1 MPYLCCYMR
10 SNNNIFSLWIR
21 SADVIASI
29 GFATK
34 SNTVPVT
41 ISKIYYY
48 DFITKETKDITSLWS
63 QKNCQQAYATVN
75 EFKNTSSCIFSRN
88 IINAGLKTTT
98 AVCQSFVMKV
108 DYSVFHSSNAQGT
121 INSVTAVVVVSDIPV
136 VLNEEISVTQT
147 FSVSFTSLDT
157 TQQSNVNGNIVYR
170 YV

>member
-1 MPYLCCYMR
+1 M
-10 SNNNIFSLWIR
+10 
-21 SADVIASI
+21 
-29 GFATK
+29 
-34 SNTVPVT
+34 
-41 ISKIYYY
+41 
-48 DFITKETKDITSLWS
+48 
-63 QKNCQQAYATVN
+63 
-75 EFKNTSSCIFSRN
+75 
-88 IINAGLKTTT
+88 KTTT